1 MRSVFEGVNFAI
13 LPDTYQHMGEDGE
26 KMLSLLNSGGG
37 KECPIDSCE
46 LTHVICFSADY
57 HPNSKRVSDS
67 AFCEFV
73 IPKWV
78 LISQSLH
85 YPLSFRSYRSDP
97 FFFFSGEVLFFY
109 NCPTVLYEVYLPLCI
124 HHGAQVIT
132 SIMCQCTRIICFEAL
147 PNPLPPEVTAYPQI
161 RIVSDRWIEDCLRS
175 GTLVDDSRF
184 LLYPNPLQDA
194 PLIIESPSVNYIDE
208 WKSDISSS
216 IDTLFREQK
225 GDPSTVFRA

>member
-26 KMLSLLNSGGG
+26 RMLSMLNSGGG

-57 HPNSKRVSDS
+57 HPNSKRVSVS

-85 YPLSFRSYRSDP
+85 YPLSFVR
-97 FFFFSGEVLFFY
+97 
-109 NCPTVLYEVYLPLCI
+109 NPTPLSC
-124 HHGAQVIT
+124 
-132 SIMCQCTRIICFEAL
+132 
-147 PNPLPPEVTAYPQI
+147 
-161 RIVSDRWIEDCLRS
+161 
-175 GTLVDDSRF
+175 
-184 LLYPNPLQDA
+184 
-194 PLIIESPSVNYIDE
+194 
-208 WKSDISSS
+208 
-216 IDTLFREQK
+216 
-225 GDPSTVFRA
+225 